1 MQRLSLY
8 ASRQCIFISCFLV
21 ITFINQAPF
30 KIPFHFTR
38 VNYSL
43 DLCCSKCKLE
53 EHKDHSITLLEY
65 SHGALKTILEK
76 CVSDLEKYQ
85 STAEEIPRRAETWLE
100 TAEGKVAEITDL
112 IRKSFAEIREAVNKR
127 EDEILECIGERSA
140 RNDATAQLIQ
150 EAKEL
155 AEELPSIVECA
166 KDLLSELDS
175 RNPTVAIAEKALSAQ
190 EKTENWEKITEEL
203 KRLEN
208 CEMFTDTERFL
219 REIER
224 SVDDIFAIQDIP
236 LKCVLRTTLSG
247 LTAERVYSAYA
258 SLRWESDGQFDEYA
272 VSMRKEGDE
281 WSPGE
286 DGIIHMSKKDCCH
299 CVVYPLDPETSYE
312 FRVKGKSRGVESKWS
327 EALSVRTVGRTIYIE
342 VESIVLEMRKK
353 LSNPNM
359 CIRFL
364 DSIVGLSKEGK

>member
-1 MQRLSLY
+1 M
-8 ASRQCIFISCFLV
+8 
-21 ITFINQAPF
+21 
-30 KIPFHFTR
+30 
-38 VNYSL
+38 
-43 DLCCSKCKLE
+43 
-53 EHKDHSITLLEY
+53 EY

-100 TAEGKVAEITDL
+100 TAEGKVAEIADL

-127 EDEILECIGERSA
+127 EDEILESIGERSA

-155 AEELPSIVECA
+155 AEELPSIVEGA

-224 SVDDIFAIQDIP
+224 SVDDIFAIQDVP

-299 CVVYPLDPETSYE
+299 CVVYPLEPETSYE

-327 EALSVRTVGRTIYIE
+327 EALSVRTVGRTAYLE